1 MIITEKKYLVDI
13 WWPRGIKKEK
23 LKDTEWKKN
32 IFPSSEVI
40 KKFHAGEILFEGFK
54 QKYLDELDKNE
65 DASASSILIN

>member
-1 MIITEKKYLVDI
+1 MAVHRYLFFTENDNLKVYL
-13 WWPRGIKKEK
+13 
-23 LKDTEWKKN
+23 
-32 IFPSSEVI
+32 SSEVI